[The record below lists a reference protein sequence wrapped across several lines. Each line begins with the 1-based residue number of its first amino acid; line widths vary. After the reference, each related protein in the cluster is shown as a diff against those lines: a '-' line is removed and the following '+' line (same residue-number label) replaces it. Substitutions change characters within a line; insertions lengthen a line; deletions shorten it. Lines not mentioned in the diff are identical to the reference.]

1 MKIRYNCNM
10 KRAFTIVE
18 VVVSISILVIIMAA
32 VSSFQYDVLNYNRS
46 SATTLT
52 NIQEAQSI
60 VKVMAKEI
68 RSMSPSSNGAYPIL
82 SAGTSTV
89 TFFADV
95 DSDGTKEQIHYYIG
109 TTTTTRNTIYRGLVK
124 PSGLPLSYSGSEST
138 KILATGIRNSS
149 STSIFEYYNSTYTGT
164 SSAMIY
170 PLAITTI
177 RLIRINLT
185 IDSDPNKSPVL
196 KTFTTQVNLRN
207 LKDNL

>member
-1 MKIRYNCNM
+1 M

-52 NIQEAQSI
+52 NIQEAQSMI
-60 VKVMAKEI
+60 KVMAKEI

-82 SAGTSTV
+82 SAGTSTI

-95 DSDGTKEQIHYYIG
+95 DADGTKELIHYYIG
-109 TTTTTRNTIYRGLVK
+109 TTTATRNTIYRGSIK
-124 PSGLPLSYSGSEST
+124 PSGSPLSYSGVEAK
-138 KILATGIRNSS
+138 KILATGVRNSS
-149 STSIFEYYNSTYTGT
+149 STPLFEYFGSTYVGT
-164 SSAMIY
+164 SIAMTY
-170 PLAITTI
+170 PLAVTTI
-177 RLIRINLT
+177 RLIKINIT
-185 IDSDPNKSPVL
+185 IDTDPNKAPVL
-196 KTFTTQVNLRN
+196 KTFTTQVSLRN

>member
-1 MKIRYNCNM
+1 MKIRYTCIM
-10 KRAFTIVE
+10 KQAFTLVE
-18 VVVSISILVIIMAA
+18 VVVSISILVIVMVA
-32 VSSFQYDVLNYNRS
+32 VSAFQYDVLNYNRS

-52 NIQEAQSI
+52 NTQEAQSMI
-60 VKVMAKEI
+60 KVMAKEI

-95 DSDGTKEQIHYYIG
+95 DADGTKELIHYYIG
-109 TTTTTRNTIYRGLVK
+109 TTTTTINTIYRGSIK
-124 PSGLPLSYSGSEST
+124 PSGSPLTYSGVESK

-149 STSIFEYYNSTYTGT
+149 STPLFEYFGSAYTGT
-164 SSAMIY
+164 STAMTY

-177 RLIRINLT
+177 RLVKINIT
-185 IDSDPNKSPVL
+185 IDTDPSKIPVL
-196 KTFTTQVNLRN
+196 KTFTTQVSLRN

>member
-1 MKIRYNCNM
+1 MN
-10 KRAFTIVE
+10 RAFTIVE

-95 DSDGTKEQIHYYIG
+95 DSDGTKEKIRYYIG
-109 TTTTTRNTIYRGLVK
+109 TTTTTRNTIYRGFVK
-124 PSGLPLSYSGSEST
+124 PSGSPISYSGSEST

-149 STSIFEYYNSTYTGT
+149 STPIFEYYNSTYTGT
-164 SSAMIY
+164 SSAMTY

-177 RLIRINLT
+177 RLVRINLT